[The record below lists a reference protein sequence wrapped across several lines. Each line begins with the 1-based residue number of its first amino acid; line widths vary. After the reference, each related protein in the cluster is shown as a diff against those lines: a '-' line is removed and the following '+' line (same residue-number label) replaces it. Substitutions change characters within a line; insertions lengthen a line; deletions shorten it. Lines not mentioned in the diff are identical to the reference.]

1 MVENN
6 NKPVLW
12 YFADPMCSWC
22 WGFSPI
28 ISRIKKNYA
37 DRIKIALVMGGL
49 QVGEAN
55 ILSDSSRE
63 EVLHHWHQ
71 VKKQTG
77 QEFSFENVMPAGFIY
92 NTEPACRAVI
102 TAGMIDAT
110 KNFEY
115 FTAIQ
120 AAFYTKN
127 QDVTQFDCL
136 QQIAVDCGIEAKEF
150 NLRFNSEEL
159 LDNTRK
165 HFQHARNAGVT
176 GFPTL
181 ILIHDSQLHVLTRG
195 YQDYESIA
203 AVLDQFL
210 A

>member
-55 ILSDSSRE
+55 VLSDSSRE

-77 QEFSFENVMPAGFIY
+77 QEFSLCRRALFIIP
-92 NTEPACRAVI
+92 NP
-102 TAGMIDAT
+102 
-110 KNFEY
+110 
-115 FTAIQ
+115 
-120 AAFYTKN
+120 
-127 QDVTQFDCL
+127 
-136 QQIAVDCGIEAKEF
+136 
-150 NLRFNSEEL
+150 
-159 LDNTRK
+159 
-165 HFQHARNAGVT
+165 
-176 GFPTL
+176 
-181 ILIHDSQLHVLTRG
+181 HVERL
-195 YQDYESIA
+195 SPP
-203 AVLDQFL
+203 V
-210 A
+210 